1 MIASIEV
8 LLSKASL
15 VEVEILVEK
24 VFKTRKSKYS
34 YKLSFFVFISVSIF
48 FFENSCNC
56 LWVFTILTL

>member
-34 YKLSFFVFISVSIF
+34 YTLSFFFVLISVSNF
-48 FFENSCNC
+48 FLKIPVIVYGCSQF
-56 LWVFTILTL
+56 

>member
-34 YKLSFFVFISVSIF
+34 YTLSFFCFYFSFNF
-48 FFENSCNC
+48 FF
-56 LWVFTILTL
+56 

>member
-1 MIASIEV
+1 MIGSIEV

-48 FFENSCNC
+48 LRKF
-56 LWVFTILTL
+56 L

>member
-48 FFENSCNC
+48 FFLKIPVIVYGCSQ
-56 LWVFTILTL
+56 F